1 MTEAEWLA
9 ATDPGEMLRVVGEG
23 GLGDDR
29 HVAQLAGHA
38 HGLDELV
45 KVAEG
50 LQDQDVDAGAFP
62 VPEQSLDLLT

>member
-1 MTEAEWLA
+1 V
-9 ATDPGEMLRVVGEG
+9 RVVGEG

-38 HGLDELV
+38 DGLDELV

-62 VPEQSLDLLT
+62 VPEQSLDLLA

>member
-1 MTEAEWLA
+1 V
-9 ATDPGEMLRVVGEG
+9 RVVGEG

-38 HGLDELV
+38 DGLDELV

-62 VPEQSLDLLT
+62 VPEQSVDLLA